1 VLGLRGARRRLHG
14 AELGRAGSWAAHAG
28 PRQGGMVG
36 LRLVA
41 WVQRGGDELGRGR
54 VAYGNGPRGA
64 GVGRARLGQ
73 RGKRERG
80 FFFSFPI

>member
-1 VLGLRGARRRLHG
+1 VRGGGGNGWAATGDLGAAWGG
-14 AELGRAGSWAAHAG
+14 TSWAV
-28 PRQGGMVG
+28 GGKI
-36 LRLVA
+36 
-41 WVQRGGDELGRGR
+41 ELGRGW
-54 VAYGNGPRGA
+54 AACENGPRGA

>member
-1 VLGLRGARRRLHG
+1 VRVGGYTGGAGPRG
-14 AELGRAGSWAAHAG
+14 ELGRTRWAEA
-28 PRQGGMVG
+28 GGMAG
-36 LRLVA
+36 LRMVA
-41 WVQRGGDELGRGR
+41 WAQHGGDELGRGR
-54 VAYGNGPRGA
+54 VACGNGPRGA